1 MESLPHELQEKIY
14 EKKTKLELKDV
25 IHELKYRK
33 DRPKIQQYWIYY
45 SGLNAN
51 ETCLHT
57 IPEFI
62 NIVTSDNTYNCSKK
76 TINRVVAEWGGI
88 LLIEPKDFSYEVES
102 LPPPDSYSFGLLWE
116 NPGLS

>member
-1 MESLPHELQEKIY
+1 MNYKKRFMKKKI
-14 EKKTKLELKDV
+14 KLELKDV

-45 SGLNAN
+45 SNG
-51 ETCLHT
+51 TCLHT

-76 TINRVVAEWGGI
+76 TINRVVAEWGG
-88 LLIEPKDFSYEVES
+88 EY
-102 LPPPDSYSFGLLWE
+102 Y
-116 NPGLS
+116 